1 MPKMRKNFEEKL
13 LECAKWTADDPRQC
27 PAWAALKDKLKRK
40 VYPNKRKKQRKIY
53 LNDED
58 YNKFIQNGGV
68 KTLEILIHQGKFVLN
83 FEYDEDGHVI
93 M

>member
-1 MPKMRKNFEEKL
+1 MPKMN
-13 LECAKWTADDPRQC
+13 
-27 PAWAALKDKLKRK
+27 
-40 VYPNKRKKQRKIY
+40 KKQRKIY

-58 YNKFIQNGGV
+58 YNEFIQNGGV

>member
-1 MPKMRKNFEEKL
+1 MQKM
-13 LECAKWTADDPRQC
+13 
-27 PAWAALKDKLKRK
+27 
-40 VYPNKRKKQRKIY
+40 RKKQRKIY

-83 FEYDEDGHVI
+83 FEYDEDGFPI
-93 M
+93 I